1 VFPETGASSAQRSN
15 QLGVDQDE
23 CEGSFILDAL
33 FDFDEDGNVREL
45 SPTRDHPPPAPG
57 ANIPSQDDSAID
69 RRVRNEHEEGLMAGI
84 ENVRSLKVG
93 LLQD

>member
-1 VFPETGASSAQRSN
+1 MFPEAGASSAQKSN
-15 QLGVDQDE
+15 QLGVDQDDR
-23 CEGSFILDAL
+23 EGSFILDAL

-45 SPTRDHPPPAPG
+45 SPARDHPLPAPG

-69 RRVRNEHEEGLMAGI
+69 RRVRNEHKEGLMAGI
-84 ENVRSLKVG
+84 DNVRSLRVS